1 MANYRRD
8 GFHFPVSVLST
19 AEARSYRDRLEAN
32 ERTLGGPLSGN
43 MRQKPHLLFTW
54 ANELARH
61 PKILDAVEDV
71 IGPDILCWSTT
82 FFTKE
87 AHSPSFVSWHQDATY
102 WGLSTNDVITAWVAF
117 ADAPVSGMKFA
128 GEPSQEPARA
138 RDNFAATHCLPWPS
152 FAGACPPKVSTCR
165 SSVEMSLHHL
175 LLRTARGP
183 TPPTGASLRHPLH
196 PPQSPD
202 QGAGLSDEVRA
213 TTATHATSTRA
224 QARPREPHWLPPV
237 GRRTPAKV
245 LYDGTQSSFRA

>member
-1 MANYRRD
+1 MPKVLSATAVANYRRD

-87 AHSPSFVSWHQDATY
+87 AHSPSFVSWH
-102 WGLSTNDVITAWVAF
+102 
-117 ADAPVSGMKFA
+117 
-128 GEPSQEPARA
+128 
-138 RDNFAATHCLPWPS
+138 
-152 FAGACPPKVSTCR
+152 
-165 SSVEMSLHHL
+165 
-175 LLRTARGP
+175 
-183 TPPTGASLRHPLH
+183 
-196 PPQSPD
+196 
-202 QGAGLSDEVRA
+202 
-213 TTATHATSTRA
+213 
-224 QARPREPHWLPPV
+224 
-237 GRRTPAKV
+237 
-245 LYDGTQSSFRA
+245 